1 MPNSQLCLGET
12 CVSVRMRVVFF
23 LFPILGLLGLLAVS
37 GNARAADLAAG
48 KALAEGCAGCHGADG
63 VSPTPLTPSLA
74 AQPDYYTQWQ
84 LIYFRGGARKS
95 EVMGPIAEALNNDE
109 IKNLGAYY
117 ASLPPPKPE
126 AASDTLAQHGEKLAA
141 LHRCQSCHADDYSGN
156 VVAARL
162 AGQREDV
169 LLKALRDY
177 KSGSRVG
184 SGVATMAD
192 VVFALSDAD
201 LQALAHFMSTHP

>member
-1 MPNSQLCLGET
+1 VFVKIIVAVSLFLVFADLGQ
-12 CVSVRMRVVFF
+12 
-23 LFPILGLLGLLAVS
+23 LAVS
-37 GNARAADLAAG
+37 DNALAADIVAG

-63 VSPTPLTPSLA
+63 VSQTPLTPSLA

-84 LIYFRGGARKS
+84 LIYFRSGARKS
-95 EVMGPIAEALNNDE
+95 EVMGPIAEALNNDD

-117 ASLPPPKPE
+117 ASLPPPKPD
-126 AASDTLAQHGEKLAA
+126 AAPDALAQHGEKLAA
-141 LHRCQSCHADDYSGN
+141 LHRCQSCHAEDYSGN

-162 AGQREDV
+162 SGQREDV
-169 LLKALRDY
+169 LVKALRDY

-192 VVFALSDAD
+192 VVFSLSDAD
-201 LQALAHFMSTHP
+201 MQALAHFMSTHP

>member
-1 MPNSQLCLGET
+1 MI
-12 CVSVRMRVVFF
+12 VVRL
-23 LFPILGLLGLLAVS
+23 LFPLLAVLGLCAVS
-37 GNARAADLAAG
+37 SDALAADLAAG

-63 VSPTPLTPSLA
+63 VSQTPLTPSLA

-109 IKNLGAYY
+109 IKNLGAFY
-117 ASLPPPKPE
+117 ASLPPPGPE
-126 AASDTLAQHGEKLAA
+126 AASDALAQRGEKLAVSR
-141 LHRCQSCHADDYSGN
+141 RCASCHADNYSGN

-169 LLKALRDY
+169 LLKALQDY
-177 KSGSRVG
+177 KAGTRVG
-184 SGVATMAD
+184 SGVATMAE
-192 VVFALSDAD
+192 VAFLLSDD
-201 LQALAHFMSTHP
+201 DMKALAHYMASRR

>member
-1 MPNSQLCLGET
+1 MQH
-12 CVSVRMRVVFF
+12 F
-23 LFPILGLLGLLAVS
+23 LAALLALGLLVNSASVF
-37 GNARAADLAAG
+37 AADISAG
-48 KALAEGCAGCHGADG
+48 KSLAEGCAGCHGADG
-63 VSPTPLTPSLA
+63 VSQTPLTPSLA

-95 EVMGPIAEALNNDE
+95 EVMGPIAVALNNDD

-126 AASDTLAQHGEKLAA
+126 AAPDALAQHGEKLAA

-169 LLKALRDY
+169 LVKALRDY
-177 KSGSRVG
+177 KSGIRVG

-192 VVFALSDAD
+192 VTFSLSDAD
-201 LQALAHFMSTHP
+201 MQALAHFMSTHP

>member
-1 MPNSQLCLGET
+1 MLIMLM
-12 CVSVRMRVVFF
+12 VKRLRFLVFAV
-23 LFPILGLLGLLAVS
+23 LGLFAVS
-37 GNARAADLAAG
+37 GDAPAADIAAG

-63 VSPTPLTPSLA
+63 VSQTALTPSLA

-95 EVMGPIAEALNNDE
+95 EVMGPIAQALTNDD

-126 AASDTLAQHGEKLAA
+126 AAADELAQRGEKLAA
-141 LHRCQSCHADDYSGN
+141 SRRCASCHADDFSGN

-162 AGQREDV
+162 ADQREDV
-169 LLKALRDY
+169 LLKALQDY

-184 SGVATMAD
+184 SGVATMAE
-192 VVFALSDAD
+192 VAFLLSDAD
-201 LQALAHFMSTHP
+201 MKVLAHYMASRN

>member
-1 MPNSQLCLGET
+1 MLIMMMVKRL
-12 CVSVRMRVVFF
+12 RFLVFAV
-23 LFPILGLLGLLAVS
+23 LGLLAAS
-37 GNARAADLAAG
+37 GNAPAADIAAG

-63 VSPTPLTPSLA
+63 VSQTALTPSLA

-95 EVMGPIAEALNNDE
+95 EVMGPIAQALTNDD

-126 AASDTLAQHGEKLAA
+126 AAADELAQRGEKLAA
-141 LHRCQSCHADDYSGN
+141 SRRCASCHADDFSGN

-162 AGQREDV
+162 ADQREDV
-169 LLKALRDY
+169 LLKALQDY

-184 SGVATMAD
+184 SGVATMAE
-192 VVFALSDAD
+192 VAFLLSDAD
-201 LQALAHFMSTHP
+201 MKALAHYMASRN